1 MFFGGTMSQPSKI
14 PVFRLVGEAFTYVGK
29 NFAQITIL
37 NVLSFTLLAG
47 PIALLVALFFQEY
60 FNGLAGQIEAL
71 TETQTREVAIRLFP
85 INVFMAG
92 AALLLA
98 PIIHTTII
106 SSIAHGST
114 LMLPKINRNVLRFL
128 FATSIIGSLSAAL
141 LALAGSMAALAYVG
155 VTHLPT
161 LQKELLFAGG
171 AVIAIASIY
180 GLTRLSLVPA
190 EVVANS
196 KLGVTRGVELTKGQV
211 VPLFATYTVTTIL
224 IGLFVIVIGLLTPFV
239 LGSEGPV
246 YKLWTWQ
253 VPGTDQF
260 FYLSLPD
267 MAASPQTAIWRIVTL
282 LGQIYV
288 TALIISV
295 PALAMAHLNGN
306 RAIAPHD
313 EVLHE
318 ITIKQ

>member
-1 MFFGGTMSQPSKI
+1 MNNPSKL

-37 NVLSFTLLAG
+37 NVLSFILLAG

-60 FNGLAGQIEAL
+60 FNSLAGQIEAL

-92 AALLLA
+92 ATLLLA

-128 FATSIIGSLSAAL
+128 FATSIIGSLGVAF

-155 VTHLPT
+155 ISHLPIM
-161 LQKELLFAGG
+161 KRELLFAGG
-171 AVIAIASIY
+171 ALLAVGTLY

-196 KLGVTRGVELTKGQV
+196 KLGVTRGFEMTKGTV
-211 VPLFATYTVTTIL
+211 RPLLAAYLILAILVIAIVFA
-224 IGLFVIVIGLLTPFV
+224 IGFLTSFV
-239 LGSEGPV
+239 LGPEGPV

-260 FYLSLPD
+260 FFLSLPD
-267 MAASPQTAIWRIVTL
+267 MAASPQTAIWRVVTL

-306 RAIAPHD
+306 RTIAPHD